1 MHIDIFLSLV
11 FFLLLHLFDY
21 LIEIFPFVCGIEP
34 ILMEGGGR
42 TQRWFKQLVRED
54 EDSSYISENQ
64 SSGTR

>member
-1 MHIDIFLSLV
+1 MHTDIFLSLV

-42 TQRWFKQLVRED
+42 TQRW
-54 EDSSYISENQ
+54 
-64 SSGTR
+64 

>member
-1 MHIDIFLSLV
+1 MHTDIFFSLV

-21 LIEIFPFVCGIEP
+21 LIEIFPLVCGIEP
-34 ILMEGGGR
+34 FNGGR
-42 TQRWFKQLVRED
+42 REDTEMVKQLVRED